1 MRHWSDHLKR
11 KIAEQERL
19 IGILSSAARDAAD
32 SARLFEAEEA
42 RRIEAVREICHLE
55 VEVSHLKSEN
65 RSLRLQL
72 LDQDQ
77 LLKKI
82 SEQDEKIRELEK
94 QLNKR
99 SGLED
104 PYGLSTPS
112 SKRVTKTNSSAENQA
127 RRGGASLGHKGN
139 GRKSFS
145 QDDADLVIQLDD
157 ASPKC
162 NCGNEWIDSGT
173 VEHSVYHLI
182 PAKMEKRVYVK
193 RLRICPVC
201 GKRSESPTP
210 GTMPNCLYDNSVVSN
225 ALIEHYLHGM
235 TTGNISRRIGINR
248 GTFLGIAHRCAG
260 LLKPL
265 FENILSGLRDC
276 TVLHADETGWMKDGT
291 KAYAWLFANDDFKV
305 FLFRDTRGSC
315 VPKEALGDENPD
327 LVLVTD
333 RYGGYSPLNVRHQYC
348 FVHLLRDV
356 KEEER
361 LFPDEPEV
369 LSFAT
374 DIKPLLSGAVS
385 LRNLGLPVEEYRR
398 RAQELKSKIMEVCNR
413 QANHPA
419 VQYLQDIFRENHDSL
434 FHWVESPLIPAEN
447 NFAERELRP
456 TVISRKISFGSQ
468 SEKGMSTR
476 EILMTVIHTAKSRGH
491 DPGEFLEDVLNV
503 LTTDKSADVSSM
515 IRVKNTCKAA

>member
-1 MRHWSDHLKR
+1 MWQSTDYLKR

-19 IGILSSAARDAAD
+19 IGILSSAARDAGD

-55 VEVSHLKSEN
+55 VEVSNLKSEN
-65 RSLRLQL
+65 RGLRLQL

-82 SEQDEKIRELEK
+82 SEQDKKISELEK

-99 SGLED
+99 TGLED

-112 SKRVTKTNSSAENQA
+112 SKRVTKTNSSAENQTK
-127 RRGGASLGHKGN
+127 RGGAAPGHKGN

-145 QDDADLVIQLDD
+145 PDDADLVMHLDG

-162 NCGNEWIDSGT
+162 NCGGKWVDTGT
-173 VEHSVYHLI
+173 TEHSVYHLI
-182 PAKMEKRVYVK
+182 PAKMEKRIYVK
-193 RLRICPVC
+193 RLRTCPAC

-210 GTMPNCLYDNSVVSN
+210 GTMPNCLYDNSVVAN

-235 TTGNISRRIGINR
+235 TTGNISRRLGINR
-248 GTFLGIAHRCAG
+248 GTFLGIAHRCAD
-260 LLKPL
+260 LLKPM
-265 FENILSGLRDC
+265 FGKILSEMRGC
-276 TVLHADETGWMKDGT
+276 KVLHADETGWMKDGT

-315 VPKEALGDENPD
+315 VPMEALGDENPN

-361 LFPDEPEV
+361 NFPGDPEV
-369 LSFAT
+369 LSFTA

-385 LRNLGLPVEEYRR
+385 LRNLDQPVEEYKRK
-398 RAQELKSKIMEVCNR
+398 AQELKSKIMEVCNR

-419 VQYLQDIFRENHDSL
+419 VQYLQDIFRENQDSL

-476 EILMTVIHTAKSRGH
+476 EVLMTVIHTAKSRGH
-491 DPGEFLEDVLNV
+491 DPAEFLGDVLNV
-503 LTTDKSADVSSM
+503 LARNKSADVSSM
-515 IRVKNTCKAA
+515 LQEKKTGKAA

>member
-1 MRHWSDHLKR
+1 MWHSTDHLKR
-11 KIAEQERL
+11 KVAEQERL
-19 IGILSSAARDAAD
+19 IGILSSAARDAGD

-55 VEVSHLKSEN
+55 VEVSNLKSEN

-82 SEQDEKIRELEK
+82 FERNEKIKELEK

-127 RRGGASLGHKGN
+127 KRGGATPGHKGN

-145 QDDADLVIQLDD
+145 QKDADLVIQLDD
-157 ASPKC
+157 VSPRC
-162 NCGNEWIDSGT
+162 NCGGEWMDAGT
-173 VEHSVYHLI
+173 AEHSVYHLI
-182 PAKMEKRVYVK
+182 PAKMEKHVYVK
-193 RLRICPVC
+193 RLRICPAC
-201 GKRSESPTP
+201 GKRSEATTP
-210 GTMPNCLYDNSVVSN
+210 GTMPNCLYDNSVVAN
-225 ALIEHYLHGM
+225 ALVEHYLHGM
-235 TTGNISRRIGINR
+235 TTGNISRRLGINR
-248 GTFLGIAHRCAG
+248 GTFLGIAHRCAD
-260 LLKPL
+260 LLKPM
-265 FENILSGLRDC
+265 FGKVISGLREC
-276 TVLHADETGWMKDGT
+276 TVIHADETGWMKDGT

-315 VPKEALGDENPD
+315 VPKEALGDENPN

-356 KEEER
+356 KEEESV
-361 LFPDEPEV
+361 FPGDPEV
-369 LSFAT
+369 TSFAA
-374 DIKPLLSGAVS
+374 DMKPLLSDAVS
-385 LRNLGLPVEEYRR
+385 LRNLGLPVEEYKLK
-398 RAQELKSKIMEVCNR
+398 AQELKSKIMEVCNR

-419 VQYLQDIFRENHDSL
+419 VQYLQDIFREKQDSL
-434 FHWVESPLIPAEN
+434 FQWVESPLIPAEN

-456 TVISRKISFGSQ
+456 TVIARKISFGSQ
-468 SEKGMSTR
+468 SERGMSTR
-476 EILMTVIHTAKSRGH
+476 EILMTIIHTAKCRGH
-491 DPGEFLEDVLNV
+491 DPAQFMVDVLNV
-503 LTTDKSADVSSM
+503 LAADKSADVSSM
-515 IRVKNTCKAA
+515 LQEKNASKAA